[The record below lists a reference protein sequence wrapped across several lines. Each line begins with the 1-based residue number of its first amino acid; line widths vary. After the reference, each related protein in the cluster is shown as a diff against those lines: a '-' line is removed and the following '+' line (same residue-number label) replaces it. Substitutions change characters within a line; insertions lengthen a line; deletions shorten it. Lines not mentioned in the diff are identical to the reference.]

1 MKNVRVLL
9 ASLAGSII
17 EWYDFYL
24 YGTATGLVFS
34 TLFFP
39 TKDPSI
45 SILIA
50 FATFGAGY
58 AAHGL

>member
-34 TLFFP
+34 LYSFQQRTPLSLF
-39 TKDPSI
+39 
-45 SILIA
+45 
-50 FATFGAGY
+50 
-58 AAHGL
+58 